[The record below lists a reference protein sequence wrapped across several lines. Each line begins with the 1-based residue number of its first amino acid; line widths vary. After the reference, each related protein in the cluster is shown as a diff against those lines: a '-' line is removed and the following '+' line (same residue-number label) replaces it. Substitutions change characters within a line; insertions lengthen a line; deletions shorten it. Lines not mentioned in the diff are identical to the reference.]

1 MKQGWFPLSC
11 LFILNF
17 EALYSEHDPRFLCYM
32 SWFNSWFVLLWSLP
46 RLGIPR
52 LLWITRGQSKELV
65 TIAIKGE
72 IFLSLYNPSGE
83 LSRQAQGSRFS
94 HKSWPSSTL
103 VVFTAAPSLSLK
115 EDAWLH
121 LHCGMVTHLHY
132 TCCFHQ
138 KSRYEAHSS
147 YEHFNSLWDSQ
158 KMVCFALSFLKQ
170 PIHVLIPSPWY
181 HTTSLF
187 KILDIIYSKRSTRY
201 PG

>member
-17 EALYSEHDPRFLCYM
+17 EALYPEHDPSFLCYM

-83 LSRQAQGSRFS
+83 LSRQAQVLAWVTKADLPPPLWSSLLHPAGHWRKMLDFTFTVEGSHTFIIRAV
-94 HKSWPSSTL
+94 STRKADMRHTL
-103 VVFTAAPSLSLK
+103 LTNILIPCGTPKRWFVLLS
-115 EDAWLH
+115 
-121 LHCGMVTHLHY
+121 V
-132 TCCFHQ
+132 
-138 KSRYEAHSS
+138 
-147 YEHFNSLWDSQ
+147 
-158 KMVCFALSFLKQ
+158 FLKQ
-170 PIHVLIPSPWY
+170 PIQVLIPSPWY